1 VLAEKVNDLFSQ
13 QLSEWELAKTN
24 YEQLKSV
31 KTKRIGFGDFHV
43 FVQFNP
49 ERIRS
54 SAAKVDTK
62 SVESRPCFLCKANRP
77 VQQKDLIFDETYTI
91 LVNPFP
97 IFHKHLTI
105 TCNKHIDQRIRNN
118 FSDMLTLSAA
128 LPDFVVFYNGP
139 QCGASAPDHLHFQ
152 AGEIGFI
159 PLEHDFLKGCLTE
172 RIALKDGIEIR
183 LWRRYLRGIISLK
196 GNERKGLL
204 KTFDEFYTKMS
215 EIQPDRPEP
224 MLNILVY
231 ANKDG
236 WTIHIIPR
244 KAHRPAQFFNEGN
257 GQILVSPASVD
268 LGGVMI
274 TPRKDDFERLNQEN
288 VTDIFSQLCF
298 NEMELET
305 LIKGYL

>member
-1 VLAEKVNDLFSQ
+1 MLTEKVNNFFSQ

-24 YEQLKSV
+24 YEHLGKV
-31 KTKRIGFGDFHV
+31 KTRRIEFDNFYII
-43 FVQFNP
+43 VQFNP

-54 SAAKVDTK
+54 LAAKVDAK
-62 SVESRPCFLCKANRP
+62 SVEASPCFLCKANRP
-77 VQQKDLIFDETYTI
+77 AQQRDLIFDENYTI

-97 IFHKHLTI
+97 IFHRHLTI
-105 TCNKHIDQRIRNN
+105 TCNKHTDQRIKNN

-152 AGEIGFI
+152 AGELGFI
-159 PLEHDFLKGCLTE
+159 PLEHDFLRGSFTE
-172 RIALKDGIEIR
+172 RIALKYGIEI
-183 LWRRYLRGIISLK
+183 WQWKKYLRGIISLK
-196 GNERKGLL
+196 GKDKKGLL
-204 KTFDEFYTKMS
+204 TGFDEFYLKMS

-231 ANKDG
+231 ADKDG

-244 KAHRPAQFFNEGN
+244 KAHRPAQFFNEGSR
-257 GQILVSPASVD
+257 QILVSPASVD

-274 TPRKDDFERLNQEN
+274 TAREEDFERLNQN
-288 VTDIFSQLCF
+288 NLKDIFSQLCF
-298 NEMELET
+298 NETEIKS

>member
-1 VLAEKVNDLFSQ
+1 MLTEKVYELFAS

-31 KTKRIGFGDFHV
+31 NTKRIGFGDFDV
-43 FVQFNP
+43 LVQFNP

-54 SAAKVDTK
+54 SAAKVDAK
-62 SVESRPCFLCKANRP
+62 SVEARPCFLCKANRP
-77 VQQKDLIFDETYTI
+77 VQQSDLIFDENYTI

-97 IFHKHLTI
+97 IFHRHLTI
-105 TCNKHIDQRIRNN
+105 TSNKHIDQRIRNN
-118 FSDMLTLSAA
+118 FSGMLTLSAA

-152 AGEIGFI
+152 AGETGFI
-159 PLEHDFLKGCLTE
+159 PLEHDFLKEGLCE
-172 RIALKDGIEIR
+172 RITMKYGIEIW
-183 LWRRYLRGIISLK
+183 LWKKYLRGIVTLRGID
-196 GNERKGLL
+196 RKGLL
-204 KTFDEFYTKMS
+204 KAFDEFYMKMS

-224 MLNILVY
+224 MLNILAY
-231 ANKDG
+231 ADKDE

-244 KAHRPAQFFNEGN
+244 KAHRPAQFFKEGN
-257 GQILVSPASVD
+257 DQILVSPASVD

-274 TPRKDDFERLNQEN
+274 TPREEDFERLNQEN
-288 VTDIFSQLCF
+288 LTDIFSQLCF
-298 NEMELET
+298 TETEMET

>member
-1 VLAEKVNDLFSQ
+1 VLTEKINDLFAS

-31 KTKRIGFGDFHV
+31 KTKCIGFGDFDV
-43 FVQFNP
+43 LVQFNP

-62 SVESRPCFLCKANRP
+62 SVEARPCFLCKANRP
-77 VQQKDLIFDETYTI
+77 AQQRDLIFDENYTI

-97 IFHKHLTI
+97 IFHRHLTI
-105 TCNKHIDQRIRNN
+105 TCNKHTDQRIRNN
-118 FSDMLTLSAA
+118 FSDMLTLAAA

-152 AGEIGFI
+152 AGETGFI
-159 PLEHDFLKGCLTE
+159 PLEHDFLKGCFAE
-172 RIALKDGIEIR
+172 RITLKYGLEIW
-183 LWRRYLRGIISLK
+183 LWRKYLRGIISLK
-196 GNERKGLL
+196 GKDKKGLL
-204 KTFDEFYTKMS
+204 KTFDEFYMRIS

-224 MLNILVY
+224 MMNILAY
-231 ANKDG
+231 ADKDG

-244 KAHRPAQFFNEGN
+244 KAHRPSQFFIEGN

-274 TPRKDDFERLNQEN
+274 TAREEDFERLNQDN
-288 VTDIFSQLCF
+288 LKDIFSQLCYDE
-298 NEMELET
+298 NEMDN